1 MWWNWQKNSCKGAFF
16 QYILLMLNCLW
27 KKEMDIQI
35 WPILNANFK
44 HRFWPDTHIELS
56 SNLKI
61 HFLWKNWISL
71 YKPCLIFWL
80 QIWFVSHFYL
90 DWTPPDPQK
99 MQHNQFFVFA
109 LFKCASISLVWF
121 KTSDYEPKPFL
132 RVSSEWS
139 IHFQISG
146 CCLLPISRL
155 IHVSSSSHSF
165 NQRMFHLLESFLW
178 AQHSYIVKWG
188 NLDSCYP

>member
-1 MWWNWQKNSCKGAFF
+1 MPISNIGFGQTR
-16 QYILLMLNCLW
+16 
-27 KKEMDIQI
+27 
-35 WPILNANFK
+35 ILNWAQTWK
-44 HRFWPDTHIELS
+44 YI
-56 SNLKI
+56 
-61 HFLWKNWISL
+61 FLWKNWISL

-121 KTSDYEPKPFL
+121 KTADYEPFVQ
-132 RVSSEWS
+132 VSSEWS
-139 IHFQISG
+139 ILFQISA
-146 CCLLPISRL
+146 CCLLPISL
-155 IHVSSSSHSF
+155 IIHVSSSLHSF

-188 NLDSCYP
+188 NLDRCYP

>member
-1 MWWNWQKNSCKGAFF
+1 
-16 QYILLMLNCLW
+16 
-27 KKEMDIQI
+27 MDIQI

-121 KTSDYEPKPFL
+121 KTSDYEPK
-132 RVSSEWS
+132 
-139 IHFQISG
+139 HFFKSAASD
-146 CCLLPISRL
+146 P
-155 IHVSSSSHSF
+155 SF
-165 NQRMFHLLESFLW
+165 FRFQLV
-178 AQHSYIVKWG
+178 A
-188 NLDSCYP
+188 CYPFPASSMSAAVRIRVTSACSIFWRASYGLSTPTLWNEVILIVVIPRKNTLFEIF